1 MIIAVGR
8 AERFSPNCV
17 EKDKAILNSVGGVL
31 MAKGYEVR
39 AVAEEKPWPEEV
51 AAAYITMG
59 RSTNTLQRLEE
70 MEQRGALVV
79 NTPKSVR
86 LCNTRWSLNRALE
99 AAGVPLP
106 EADGANGYWLKRG
119 DGVAQTANDVRYAAD
134 KAERDMLMES
144 MSNEGMSH
152 IVVQAHVVGDLVKFY
167 GVSGTPFFRTFYPG
181 DDGQSKFGDE
191 CRNGRPMHYAFSL
204 DRLHQAA
211 ELAAKTA
218 GVDIYGGDCVV
229 KKDGTFRVID
239 FNDWPSFSR
248 CREDAAE
255 AIAALVAEKLR
266 QRS

>member
-17 EKDKAILNSVGGVL
+17 EKDKAILEDVSSAL
-31 MAKGYEVR
+31 MHRGYEVR
-39 AVAEEKPWPEEV
+39 AVGEETTWPEGI
-51 AAAYITMG
+51 ADAYITMG
-59 RSTNTLQRLEE
+59 RSTTTLQRLEE

-79 NTPKSVR
+79 NTPASVR
-86 LCNTRWSLNRALE
+86 LCNNRWLLNMALS

-106 EADGANGYWLKRG
+106 ESNGTNGYWLKRG
-119 DGVAQTANDVRYAAD
+119 DGVAQTANDVRYAAN
-134 KAERDMLMES
+134 KAERDMLMEK
-144 MSNEGMSH
+144 MTKEGMRH

-167 GVSGTPFFRTFYPG
+167 GVSGTQFFRTFYPG

-191 CRNGRPMHYAFSL
+191 CRNGRPKHYAFSL
-204 DRLHQAA
+204 ERLHQAA
-211 ELAAKTA
+211 ELAAKTT

-229 KKDGTFRVID
+229 ESDGTFRVID

-255 AIAALVAEKLR
+255 AIAALVAGKLR
-266 QRS
+266 LRS